1 MSGTRYEGKSRQNL
15 QEERSGKGGG
25 GGQGEPWGPRMRLQD
40 SWFLSNF
47 ATKFGAFQKQEM
59 LWVANRKGWAGVT
72 LPWETP
78 CSTGCR
84 QGLGRRRVTCSQ
96 LQGAGVIGFFLL
108 KAECYNWKAANAVC
122 DEDKATKEG
131 AFLVPGCWAFSLAA
145 RAVVWPGLV
154 PFIPA
159 DMGTL

>member
-1 MSGTRYEGKSRQNL
+1 
-15 QEERSGKGGG
+15 
-25 GGQGEPWGPRMRLQD
+25 MRLQD

-59 LWVANRKGWAGVT
+59 LWVTNRKGWAGVA
-72 LPWETP
+72 LPWETL

-84 QGLGRRRVTCSQ
+84 QGLGRRRVTSSQ

-159 DMGTL
+159 DIGTL